1 LNDRSQKPEKTMT
14 ALPVPFA
21 PAHLACLLATTLA
34 AALAACDSGSGS
46 EPPGQGARTYQPES
60 GVKTI
65 RAGDIDL
72 AYFESGS
79 GPLVVLLHGFP
90 DTPHTWDALR
100 PRLVAAGYRTVA
112 PFERGYA
119 PSTIPV
125 GDDYAVPLLGGD
137 VIALIEALGEERAIL
152 IGHDWGA
159 SAAYAAANLQPE
171 RVARMVTLAIPHPAA
186 FLKHPDAITAS
197 PHFAELS
204 RPDAAGD
211 LARDDFQGVADL
223 YARWSP
229 TWSVP
234 DAELEPV
241 KNTFTAPGCLAG
253 ALGYYRAF
261 AAAPPDPFL
270 FQKTSVRTLTFWG
283 TTDGAGDQSV
293 FADQADGFTIPVDV
307 VEVAAGHFI
316 HRERPDEVADDILRF
331 LGEP

>member
-1 LNDRSQKPEKTMT
+1 M
-14 ALPVPFA
+14 
-21 PAHLACLLATTLA
+21 A
-34 AALAACDSGSGS
+34 AALAGCDASSDGA
-46 EPPGQGARTYQPES
+46 PPGGGDRTYRPET
-60 GVKTI
+60 GVQTI
-65 RAGDIDL
+65 RAGGIDL

-90 DTPHTWDALR
+90 DTPHTWDDLR

-112 PFERGYA
+112 PFQRGYA
-119 PSTIPV
+119 PSTIPA

-137 VIALIEALGEERAIL
+137 VIALLDALGEKRAIL

-159 SAAYAAANLQPE
+159 SAAYAAANLAPD

-186 FLKHPDAITAS
+186 FLKHPDAIAAS

-204 RPDAAGD
+204 RPGAAD
-211 LARDDFQGVADL
+211 QLARDDFQGVDDL

-234 DAELEPV
+234 AGELEPV
-241 KNTFTAPGCLAG
+241 KNAFTAPGCLAG

-261 AAAPPDPFL
+261 TAAPPDPLL
-270 FQKTSVRTLTFWG
+270 FQKTSVRTLTLWG

-293 FADQADGFTIPVDV
+293 FADQSDGFTIPV
-307 VEVAAGHFI
+307 EVAEIDAGHFI
-316 HRERPDEVADDILRF
+316 HREQPTDVADRILTF
-331 LGEP
+331 LADP